1 MNFANVK
8 SITIPEGKVKKI
20 ILGEGAGY
28 TNLFS
33 TSGSGFVQESDT
45 EFLTNWMPY
54 DRNDN
59 NGKGTMYHFKG
70 LTASN
75 SPYKVHWATDAN
87 GTSASALAYC
97 KNSDTPPTTS
107 DYDVNVKIYQHHS
120 GSDTHKFI
128 QFEIRETV
136 PDDFVITANEPIEAG
151 GVVLWEAPEEGLP
164 SIYQQVEWIQ
174 NSVSS
179 ATAGSY
185 LNLGFAFDTAA
196 TFYINYI
203 PSSSSS
209 GYLFGAAENSGVLR
223 CMVTENTSK
232 ITLYGS
238 TGSTYNSA
246 TSAFYNG
253 DTTIKCVLKN
263 GLIRI
268 ENLSN
273 NKSGE
278 STSQKAYTM
287 TSNLFLFA
295 QNYNG
300 SARVANAGTKLK
312 AFSYYDKTDTLI
324 CDLVPCYR
332 KADGVIGMYDLVR
345 RTFLTNVGSGTFTKG
360 ADV

>member
-151 GVVLWEAPEEGLP
+151 GVVLWEAVSYTNRLPLAINADGTPYVGANGEKGYKTGYRLNSSRNEVQATNRCCTGFIAAKPSDTIRMENIYHPTDNNLNGYIHIYDSKFVAIGGGYEG
-164 SIYQQVEWIQ
+164 V
-174 NSVSS
+174 
-179 ATAGSY
+179 
-185 LNLGFAFDTAA
+185 AFKLV
-196 TFYINYI
+196 N
-203 PSSSSS
+203 
-209 GYLFGAAENSGVLR
+209 GACEFVVN
-223 CMVTENTSK
+223 N
-232 ITLYGS
+232 ITLSNGTVADMAYFRIS
-238 TGSTYNSA
+238 TGKI
-246 TSAFYNG
+246 
-253 DTTIKCVLKN
+253 D
-263 GLIRI
+263 
-268 ENLSN
+268 
-273 NKSGE
+273 
-278 STSQKAYTM
+278 STSIITVNEEI
-287 TSNLFLFA
+287 T
-295 QNYNG
+295 
-300 SARVANAGTKLK
+300 
-312 AFSYYDKTDTLI
+312 
-324 CDLVPCYR
+324 
-332 KADGVIGMYDLVR
+332 
-345 RTFLTNVGSGTFTKG
+345 
-360 ADV
+360 